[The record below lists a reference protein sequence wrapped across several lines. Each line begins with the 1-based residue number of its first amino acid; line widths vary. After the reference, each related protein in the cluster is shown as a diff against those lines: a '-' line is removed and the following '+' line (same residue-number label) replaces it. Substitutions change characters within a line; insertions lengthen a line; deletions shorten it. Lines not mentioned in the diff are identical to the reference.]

1 MPFLDLDSCPSFIY
15 DLCSTVQF
23 KFVDGEYKSI
33 TEFVADVRVLLE
45 NCYRYNG
52 MKHWVS
58 KQAQTLESTMQQKLA
73 LLPR

>member
-1 MPFLDLDSCPSFIY
+1 MY
-15 DLCSTVQF
+15 DVIFSSCSTVQF
-23 KFVDGEYKSI
+23 KFVDHEYQSI
-33 TEFVADVRVLLE
+33 TEFVADLRVLLE

-58 KQAQTLESTMQQKLA
+58 KQAQTLECTLQQKLA